1 MNCVFA
7 GNTSDLM
14 LPLSNHK
21 KDCKPS
27 EPVVGKHII
36 TSVETAASIKEG
48 PDTPCYREEQ
58 DDPVVKQML
67 SVLGISD
74 SMLYTILTNQ
84 KLRIWICPEYEC
96 RRIYNRLRTLK
107 THILSH
113 YGLKPFKCDYEN
125 CPWSFYTSF
134 KLKRH
139 RETHLK
145 KKNFLC
151 TVPDCN
157 RSFTT
162 IYNLNS
168 HVKLHER
175 PAQLKC
181 LVGPCQSYF
190 QTVRAME
197 KHLKTHNE

>member
-1 MNCVFA
+1 MFV
-7 GNTSDLM
+7 GNTADLM
-14 LPLSNHK
+14 LPLGNQK
-21 KDCKPS
+21 KDRKVPA
-27 EPVVGKHII
+27 PVLGKHII
-36 TSVETAASIKEG
+36 TSVETAATIREG
-48 PDTPCYREEQ
+48 PNTPQFKQEE
-58 DDPVVKQML
+58 DDQLIKQML
-67 SVLGISD
+67 DVLGITD
-74 SMLYTILTNQ
+74 DMLYTVLTNQ
-84 KLRIWICPEYEC
+84 NLRIWICPEHEC
-96 RRIYNRLRTLK
+96 RKIYNRLRSLK

-113 YGLKPFKCDYEN
+113 YGLKPFKCDYPN
-125 CPWSFYTSF
+125 CPWSFYTYF

-139 RETHLK
+139 KETHLK

-175 PAQLKC
+175 PARLKC